1 MRKISAE
8 NNNHSVSVS
17 VVIPV
22 FNEEDSIE
30 PLVDELQMVLDK
42 LGKTY
47 EILLIDDCST
57 DTSYAVMQ
65 KLQQTRPFL
74 RIFRHRVN
82 CGQSAGQATGFAYAD
97 GEIIITM
104 DADQQNDPAD
114 IPALLDHLKDD
125 MAVVCGIRR
134 KRMDSFVKRY
144 SSKIANAFRNFVTGD
159 QITDAGCTFR
169 AIRRNALWQIQV
181 FNGMHRFL
189 PTLLR
194 FQGYQVVE
202 IPVNHRP
209 RTRGYTKYGIGN
221 RLWRGILDCF
231 AMRWLKKRAVRGD
244 RVETEQPQQ

>member
-1 MRKISAE
+1 M
-8 NNNHSVSVS
+8 S

-22 FNEEDSIE
+22 FNEEDNIE
-30 PLVDELQMVLDK
+30 PLVEELQEVLNK

-57 DTSYAVMQ
+57 DGSYAVMK
-65 KLQQTRPFL
+65 KLQQTRPCL
-74 RIFRHRVN
+74 RILRHRVN
-82 CGQSAGQATGFAYAD
+82 SGQSAGQATGFAYAK

-114 IPALLDHLKDD
+114 IPALLDHLRDD
-125 MAVVCGIRR
+125 IAVVCGIRR

-144 SSKIANAFRNFVTGD
+144 SSKIANAYRNFITGD
-159 QITDAGCTFR
+159 KISDAGCTYR
-169 AIRRNALWQIQV
+169 AIRRNSLWQIQV

-194 FQGYQVVE
+194 FQGYKVVE

-209 RTRGYTKYGIGN
+209 RTRGYTKYGINN

-231 AMRWLKKRAVRGD
+231 AMRWLAKRAVPGN
-244 RVETEQPQQ
+244 RVETENISNQLERR

>member
-1 MRKISAE
+1 M
-8 NNNHSVSVS
+8 S

-22 FNEEDSIE
+22 FNEEDNIQ
-30 PLVDELQMVLDK
+30 PLVEELQTVLGK

-57 DTSYAVMQ
+57 DGSYETMK
-65 KLQQTRPFL
+65 KLQQTHPCL

-82 CGQSAGQATGFAYAD
+82 SGQSAGQATGFTHAE
-97 GEIIITM
+97 GEIIVTM

-114 IPALLDHLKDD
+114 IPALLDQLKNDI
-125 MAVVCGIRR
+125 AVVCGIRR
-134 KRMDSFVKRY
+134 KRMDSFVKKY
-144 SSKIANAFRNFVTGD
+144 SSKIANAYRNFITGD
-159 QITDAGCTFR
+159 KVSDAGCTYR
-169 AIRRNALWQIQV
+169 AIRRSSLWQIQV

-194 FQGYQVVE
+194 FQGYKVVE

-209 RTRGYTKYGIGN
+209 RTRGYTKYGINN

-231 AMRWLKKRAVRGD
+231 AMRWLKKRAVPGN
-244 RVETEQPQQ
+244 RVETEYISNQ